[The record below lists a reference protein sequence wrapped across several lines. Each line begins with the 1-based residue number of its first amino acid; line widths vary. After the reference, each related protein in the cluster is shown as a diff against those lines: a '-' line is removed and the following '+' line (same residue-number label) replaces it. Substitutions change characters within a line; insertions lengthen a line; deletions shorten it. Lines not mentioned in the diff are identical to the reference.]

1 MDLNK
6 ELRQRLRDKRQE
18 IHNKNHQMSL
28 KEKRKLDK
36 QIDKDKKEMLADTR
50 VTPLMKNWFLSAMSS
65 SLKIDVNTPSYIL
78 NNLDEQKL
86 KFYKF
91 ITKYITEI
99 RLDVDVWKNDMLKGL
114 DKIDTQFERDEY
126 LRNVDAEYKKK
137 FKNYFTT
144 PYITYMSIMT
154 GINVYEDLMNM

>member
-6 ELRQRLRDKRQE
+6 ELRERLREKRQQ
-18 IHNKNHQMSL
+18 IHNQNHQMGF

-36 QIDKDKKEMLADTR
+36 QIEKDKKEMMTDIR
-50 VTPLMKNWFLSAMSS
+50 VTPLMRNWFLSAMASS
-65 SLKIDVNTPSYIL
+65 MKIDVNTPSFIL
-78 NNLDEQKL
+78 NNLDEEKL

-99 RLDVDVWKNDMLKGL
+99 KLDIDAWKNDMMKAHE
-114 DKIDTQFERDEY
+114 KIQNKFEKDEY
-126 LRNVDAEYKKK
+126 LQNVNVEYKKK

-144 PYITYMSIMT
+144 PYITYMSLMT
-154 GINVYEDLMNM
+154 GINVYEDLMYM